1 MKNLQTFE
9 QFLNE
14 ASKYKPEDFAEGDTI
29 EFNDGEEFI
38 VVKSGMRNPSD
49 RKKADEITMRPHNDL
64 AKKRNVSM
72 ASDFSMGYL
81 EKNVKQINKK

>member
-1 MKNLQTFE
+1 MKHLQTFE
-9 QFLNE
+9 SFLNE
-14 ASKYKPEDFAEGDTI
+14 ASKYKPEDFPEGTTI

-72 ASDFSMGYL
+72 ASDFSMGYI
-81 EKNVKQINKK
+81 EKNAKQINKK

>member
-9 QFLNE
+9 QFINE
-14 ASKYKPEDFAEGDTI
+14 TSKYKPEDFTEGDTV

-38 VVKSGMRNPSD
+38 VVKSGMRHPSD

-64 AKKRNVSM
+64 AKKRNVNM

-81 EKNVKQINKK
+81 EKNVKKVNKR

>member
-72 ASDFSMGYL
+72 SSDFSMAYI
-81 EKNVKQINKK
+81 EKNAKKSSIA